1 MWYNTSDMKKSSILF
16 AAFLAMTVSV
26 ANAITQINVNTA
38 GTLANA
44 FNTVNSSTTDVEV
57 RFSGTIT
64 PTSPTILITNSNEIK
79 IYLTGPAVVNGTLAV
94 SGLAKAEVII
104 SGVTFTSTSGNVT
117 TIKEEDATAFPEETV
132 AIPSSQRQVYF
143 GFPALKGVTAIE
155 VKKSADGVSW
165 DSISEDK
172 LERRNESSPE
182 PTQIGWQSIRYLDAM
197 PGEIGQYKLVAT
209 AANGTFES
217 EVFEVTN
224 AVKGT
229 LHSRPNAK
237 ATIYL
242 DFDGY
247 VDDYK
252 GNAAAANLSYIKTP
266 EYANRKAI
274 PNIWRSVAEDFAI
287 FDVDVTTEEPT
298 IDKLVKSD
306 ADDEIYGK
314 RVVFDRRTG
323 LNKWYTGAGG
333 VSGLG
338 AFGFRADRPAFI
350 FGEETDNVACQ
361 ATHEVSHT
369 LGLVHDGGEVI
380 VPVGSEVYDPDTG
393 KMVVIEEEY
402 TIPSEYYSGQKVS
415 LNCFWYPVMG
425 GVPTRDG
432 ADYINQF
439 SNGNYVSATNN
450 EDDFAVI
457 TGKIAGAREENVVVF
472 PKSLYPEGEKK
483 GFWKLNLLP
492 DDVGD
497 DVSSATP
504 YDGERMALISPE
516 DVDVFSI
523 SAKAGEVAIYVSPEY
538 EGSSYGSSLDAMVE
552 LLDASGDILASS
564 KNPLQGDIDDG
575 EFRKA
580 ELKYTLVQDGVY
592 YIRVSGTYHEVSGC
606 ATSAYGSVGPYK
618 LTADYTA
625 NEIIDYILISPSDFV
640 SDWADYIDAR
650 KAAHPELNF
659 LVKDA
664 SEIYAAY
671 EGETPAD
678 KIKAFIREQ
687 AAKGTEYFV
696 LGGAWSD
703 TATIENSDIS
713 FVVDGENG
721 DKYGFQKLS
730 LNNTIPGYYHNFPN
744 KTLLAS
750 DYDYALIDNDM
761 KPDVVIS
768 RIPLVRYPDTT
779 TGAHPTFAEIID
791 GYANK
796 VAQAEADG
804 FAGRHRYACVAGQLG
819 ASVARGDALWPTEPH
834 CYADGYFDFKDPLHP
849 DSAMDGEIAARRRFR
864 DFFAQYNPVYGA
876 AVVPMGTTAGDFF
889 NGYWEAVIAKSHGLE
904 DSAYG
909 TGVDEAHFRQSTK
922 LIKFGIFAMPCLT
935 GRPDCTSTTFG
946 EKCLCPSMGISAI
959 CNPNGGEVVGFH
971 NTHDGA
977 GKNDV
982 GLVTTNGDPYA
993 TQYEGLLLLA
1003 LCKDRL
1009 NAGEAWKH
1017 AHTAYI
1023 EKFGTGTWDQWTAYE
1038 SILYGDPL
1046 IKLSDI
1052 RAGERVKGL
1061 GIAKPP
1067 RIIVR

>member
-16 AAFLAMTVSV
+16 AAFLAMTASV

-44 FNTVNSSTTDVEV
+44 FTTVNSSTTDVEV

-64 PTSPTILITNSNEIK
+64 PTSPTILINNSNEIK

-94 SGLAKAEVII
+94 SSLSKASVFV
-104 SGVTFTSTSGNVT
+104 SGVTFTSISGKVT
-117 TIKEEDATAFPEETV
+117 ILEDEDATAFPEETV

-182 PTQIGWQSIRYLDAM
+182 PTQIGWQSIRYLDAT
-197 PGEIGQYKLVAT
+197 PNEKAHYKLVAT

-217 EVFEVTN
+217 KVFEITT
-224 AVKGT
+224 APKGV

-314 RVVFDRRTG
+314 RVVFDPRTG
-323 LNKWYTGAGG
+323 DDKWYVGAGG

-338 AFGFRADRPAFI
+338 AFGFRADRPAFV
-350 FGEETDNVACQ
+350 FGETTDNVACQ

-369 LGLVHDGGEVI
+369 LGLVHDGGDI
-380 VPVGSEVYDPDTG
+380 YIPPGSEEYNPETG
-393 KMVVIEEEY
+393 KWEEITEGYFIE
-402 TIPSEYYSGQKVS
+402 SEYYTGQRVS
-415 LNCFWYPVMG
+415 FNCTWYPVMG
-425 GVPTRDG
+425 GVPTNDG

-439 SNGNYVSATNN
+439 SNGNYDSATTF

-457 TGKIAGAREENVVVF
+457 TGNAVGAREENVVVF
-472 PKSLYPEGEKK
+472 PESLYPVGEEK

-492 DDVGD
+492 DDVGN

-504 YDGERMALISPE
+504 YDGERMALISPN

-523 SAKAGEVAIYVSPEY
+523 SAKAGELTIKVSPEY

-552 LLDASGDILASS
+552 LLDKDGKVLASS
-564 KNPLQGDIDDG
+564 ENPLQGDIDDG

-580 ELKYTLVQDGVY
+580 ELEYTLSQDGVY
-592 YIRVSGTYHEVSGC
+592 YIRVSGTYHDVKYC
-606 ATSAYGSVGPYK
+606 ANTNYGSVGPYK

-640 SDWADYIDAR
+640 NDWTDYIEAR

-713 FVVDGENG
+713 FVVDGEHG
-721 DKYGFQKLS
+721 DKYGFEKLS
-730 LNNTIPGYYHNFPN
+730 LNNTIPGRYHTFQG
-744 KTLLAS
+744 KTLAS
-750 DYDYALIDNDM
+750 DYDYALLDDDF
-761 KPDVVIS
+761 KPDVVVS

-779 TGAHPTFAEIID
+779 TGAHPTFAEIIA
-791 GYANK
+791 GYASK

-804 FAGRHRYACVAGQLG
+804 FAGRHCYACVAGKLG

-834 CYADGYFDFKDPLHP
+834 CYADGYFDFKDPLHL

-889 NGYWEAVIAKSHGLE
+889 NGYWEAVVAKSHGLE
-904 DSAYG
+904 GSAYE

-993 TQYEGLLLLA
+993 TQYEGLLLSA
-1003 LCKDRL
+1003 LCKNRL
-1009 NAGEAWKH
+1009 NAGEAWKA

-1046 IKLSDI
+1046 IKLSNI
-1052 RAGERVKGL
+1052 RDGERVKGL
-1061 GIAKPP
+1061 GIAKAP